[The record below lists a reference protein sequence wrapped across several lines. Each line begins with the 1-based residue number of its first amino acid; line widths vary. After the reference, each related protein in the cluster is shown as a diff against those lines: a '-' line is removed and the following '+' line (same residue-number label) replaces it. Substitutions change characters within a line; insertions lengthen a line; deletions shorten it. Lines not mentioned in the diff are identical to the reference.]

1 MSEVLVEFINTLFVE
16 PLNPQDIIDI
26 NGDTVLLLY
35 LEYSIDVEKS
45 NIIPDPFTELKIIG
59 TIVIIDP
66 ANYVFIV
73 SNFIVFVSLEVDNNF
88 TIYFCLNG

>member
-59 TIVIIDP
+59 TIVIIEP
-66 ANYVFIV
+66 AKYVFIV
-73 SNFIVFVSLEVDNNF
+73 SNLIVIVSLEVDNNF
-88 TIYFCLNG
+88 TIYICLNG